1 MPNVEVNCTVSNCV
15 FHKKGNLC
23 GAEKI
28 QVDMDYHASNSNTEF
43 ASEFDTK
50 AITEKASKSHETCCK
65 TFKPKYRR
73 HLKL

>member
-15 FHKKGNLC
+15 FHKEGNLC

-28 QVDMDYHASNSNTEF
+28 LVDMDYNASNKHTEF
-43 ASEFDTK
+43 ASEHDAK
-50 AITEKASKSHETCCK
+50 EITEKASKPQETCCK